1 MYRIPLI
8 ALAVLAVPSI
18 NQVTLHIP
26 LQPGPEPE
34 LIAVV
39 TFDKDRVSAEDVK
52 KWMLL
57 HESSY
62 FHTPMFGF
70 YPDCKP
76 SDVPKLEQEINK
88 TERMVNDLDPSKYPP
103 EMNDI
108 VVYLKD
114 LQSFW
119 LWMAQQE
126 LAFRKSGKLPQTE
139 YNGVDL
145 ACQVSASTKTLCDQ
159 IVYRW
164 RTCANNAMAKKL
176 GSYPKEKWKAALDA
190 LGIQEELGSGMN
202 LDE

>member
-1 MYRIPLI
+1 LYTILLI
-8 ALAVLAVPSI
+8 LLAVAVPPT
-18 NQVTLHIP
+18 NKVTLSIP

-39 TFDKDRVSAEDVK
+39 TFDTDRVSAEDVK

-62 FHTPMFGF
+62 FHTVMFGF

-76 SDVPKLEQEINK
+76 SDIPKLEQEIKK
-88 TERMVNDLDPSKYPP
+88 TEQMVNELDPSKYPP
-103 EMNDI
+103 ELNDI

-145 ACQVSASTKTLCDQ
+145 ACQVPASTEPLCHR
-159 IVYRW
+159 ILHRW
-164 RTCANNAMAKKL
+164 HNCANDAMAKKL
-176 GSYPKEKWKAALDA
+176 GSYPVEKWKAFLDSY
-190 LGIQEELGSGMN
+190 GIQEKLGSGMN